1 MSVAFRNSFHA
12 GELVQYLFMIARPEA
27 QKKILGKS
35 SPIHTRVSDQLSA
48 ACIIRHSHME
58 KKQWQKL
65 GNTTE
70 M

>member
-1 MSVAFRNSFHA
+1 M
-12 GELVQYLFMIARPEA
+12 Q
-27 QKKILGKS
+27 
-35 SPIHTRVSDQLSA
+35 IHCTCMHGDQWVEGTGIVTAAEFGARVSDQLSA
-48 ACIIRHSHME
+48 TCIIRHSHME